1 LSVQLDRITLVVN
14 RRLSARQALA
24 LVRVHARRHN
34 LVVIEMVGRGKGSH
48 RLYQLV
54 GRDGQEVVRFGLTD
68 HPGDMSAGLVRRL
81 EQRLGPVFGPKW
93 TEKGR

>member
-1 LSVQLDRITLVVN
+1 MVN
-14 RRLSARQALA
+14 KRLSARQALA
-24 LVRVHARRHN
+24 LVRLHARRHN

-54 GRDGQEVVRFGLTD
+54 ADDGREVTRFGLTD

-81 EQRLGPVFGPKW
+81 EQRLEPLFGLKW
-93 TEKGR
+93 TEKQR